1 MTHQRFPLL
10 AVVLAASLSPG
21 VVLAQAQEGVVYAS
35 VLDDDGLPVAGLT
48 EDDFI
53 VREDGQRREVLRIM
67 PATDPMRIAVLVD
80 TSTAAQPY
88 ISDFRTALRGFFK
101 EMHGRHDLALF
112 SFGERPTRLTPFT
125 RDLGVLQS
133 GVDRVF
139 SHTQSG
145 AYVLDAI
152 IEVSRELRNH
162 EGTRTAIVVITS
174 DGREL
179 SQRDH
184 HVVLSELQAAGTTL
198 HLFTMSRIDA
208 PFLDDSS
215 REREQTF
222 AHGTRLTGGRREDL
236 LTSHALPARLQLL
249 ATELENQHR
258 IVYSRPAGLVP
269 PRTIDVKV
277 NRSGVAVRAPRAA
290 SPPRSTF

>member
-1 MTHQRFPLL
+1 MTLQRFPIL
-10 AVVLAASLSPG
+10 AVVIAASLSPA
-21 VVLAQAQEGVVYAS
+21 LAQAQAQAQEKVIYAS
-35 VLDDDGLPVAGLT
+35 VLDEDGLPVAGLT

-88 ISDFRTALRGFFK
+88 ISDFRTALRGLFK
-101 EMHGRHDLALF
+101 EMHGRHELALF

-139 SHTQSG
+139 SQTQSG

-152 IEVSRELRNH
+152 IEVSRELRGRD
-162 EGTRTAIVVITS
+162 GTRTAMIVVTA
-174 DGREL
+174 DGPEL

-184 HVVLSELQAAGTTL
+184 EVVLNELQAAGTTL
-198 HLFTMSRIDA
+198 HLFTMSRVNA
-208 PFLDDSS
+208 PLLDDAS

-222 AHGTRLTGGRREDL
+222 ANGTRLTGGRRDDL
-236 LTSHALPARLQLL
+236 LTSAALPARLQLL

-258 IVYSRPAGLVP
+258 IVYLRPAGLVA
-269 PRTIDVKV
+269 PRRIDVKV
-277 NRSGVAVRAPRAA
+277 NRADVKVRAARV
-290 SPPRSTF
+290 PPSTT